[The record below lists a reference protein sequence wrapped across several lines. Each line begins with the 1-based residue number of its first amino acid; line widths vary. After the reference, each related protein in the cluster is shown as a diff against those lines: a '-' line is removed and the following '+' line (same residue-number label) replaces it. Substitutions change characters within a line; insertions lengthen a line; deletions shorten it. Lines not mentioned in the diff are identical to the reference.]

1 MVAGFILPTAAL
13 DQTRRNFGGLKHL
26 KLLLLDFDVSHS
38 LVYQGAS
45 NVGSSAESLFRGF
58 LATVLYRACS
68 SAGVKKS
75 SAGVSITEVY
85 AIAGGETDT
94 LSICTDLIRGE
105 NNLVRF
111 L

>member
-13 DQTRRNFGGLKHL
+13 DQTRPNFGGLKHL

-58 LATVLYRACS
+58 LATVLYRF
-68 SAGVKKS
+68 V
-75 SAGVSITEVY
+75 V
-85 AIAGGETDT
+85 DHRM
-94 LSICTDLIRGE
+94 IRVLQFTSVDE
-105 NNLVRF
+105 ARSLCWLLLF
-111 L
+111 